1 MSSQEKIAWESG
13 ALIKIPPGVSGMF
26 GIVVLPG
33 GVSLPRG
40 SSLEFIMGGYILE
53 FIQVKSRTVVGFS
66 EWNNTTRERRPLLGC
81 VFH

>member
-40 SSLEFIMGGYILE
+40 SSLEFIGVHNVGLSIRVYSGK
-53 FIQVKSRTVVGFS
+53 IQNCCGV
-66 EWNNTTRERRPLLGC
+66 
-81 VFH
+81 